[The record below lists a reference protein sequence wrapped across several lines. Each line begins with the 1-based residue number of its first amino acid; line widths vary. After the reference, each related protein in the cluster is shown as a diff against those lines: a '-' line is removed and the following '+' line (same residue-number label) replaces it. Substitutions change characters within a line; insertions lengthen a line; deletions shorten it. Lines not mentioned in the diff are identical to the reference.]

1 MKLQD
6 THVKAVSGWPRT
18 PPVQENPHPK
28 LRAGGATTEALNRA
42 RLPFCWLRFL
52 RSSPRRGNN
61 RVSHPGV
68 QLACARRERE
78 TATRR
83 ANRQHFFVCCQASL
97 TAASAVADVVEDSIK
112 IVAVGHAEVVAALL
126 GRGGVL
132 QSHQYVV
139 QKRDAHRRLFKHFF
153 TSGVSGELLTPLAV
167 LIGVVTSRCVVV
179 GCKKLRRSSSATWCK
194 S

>member
-1 MKLQD
+1 MRPGPGRD
-6 THVKAVSGWPRT
+6 PRS
-18 PPVQENPHPK
+18 V
-28 LRAGGATTEALNRA
+28 RD
-42 RLPFCWLRFL
+42 
-52 RSSPRRGNN
+52 
-61 RVSHPGV
+61 
-68 QLACARRERE
+68 ARREAHGIVVADWGALV
-78 TATRR
+78 TVVIP
-83 ANRQHFFVCCQASL
+83 HFF
-97 TAASAVADVVEDSIK
+97 ADVVEDSIK
-112 IVAVGHAEVVAALL
+112 IVAGGHAEVVAALL

-194 S
+194 AS